1 MIPRYTKV
9 LILLTLS
16 IYTYMCMKGLF
27 TKFTNSCL
35 PVRFFSS
42 SVSTVLIHDVLL
54 SAKAETCCQQNVRQA
69 LPTKKSLKLLFLQ
82 TDTGKHFVS
91 QRNVSTS

>member
-1 MIPRYTKV
+1 
-9 LILLTLS
+9 
-16 IYTYMCMKGLF
+16 MCMKGLF

-54 SAKAETCCQQNVRQA
+54 SAKVETCCQQNVRQA

-91 QRNVSTS
+91 Q

>member
-1 MIPRYTKV
+1 
-9 LILLTLS
+9 
-16 IYTYMCMKGLF
+16 MCMKGLF

-54 SAKAETCCQQNVRQA
+54 SAKVETCCQQNVRQA
-69 LPTKKSLKLLFLQ
+69 LPTKKKPKITFSSNRYWKTFCVTVKCKYLMTMALF
-82 TDTGKHFVS
+82 
-91 QRNVSTS
+91 